1 MAHGAL
7 PFFVARRY
15 LFSRKRISAI
25 NLVSAIS
32 VVGVA
37 FGTAALLCTLSV
49 FNGFH
54 DLIGSLYT
62 AFDPEVKIVAAKG
75 KSFAADDPALE
86 AVRRLPEVEAASASY
101 TDNALILFRGNP
113 QVITLKGVD
122 DHFERVT
129 GIRSILYPENGTY
142 QLESAGL
149 SYGIPGI
156 GLASMM
162 GSVDY
167 GSIQICAP
175 TRGERINLANPAASF
190 NAEDLYSSGVCF
202 AVSQKQYDEAYM
214 IAPLAFAQRLF
225 EHEGTLTSLEL
236 KLKPSADPEQALRRI
251 RQTLGSGFKA
261 LNRAEQQEDTFNVMN
276 IEKTMAYF
284 FLTFILLVACFNIV
298 GTVSMLMID
307 KRADVVTLRSLG
319 ADEGLIFR
327 IFLCEGSMISF
338 LGAVAGT
345 LLGLLICYLQQTFGL
360 LSLGGSSGNF
370 IIDAYPVS
378 IHPSDVVIVFFTVL
392 IVGFLAVRYPVK
404 YLTRRFLWP
413 AAGCFDS
420 CEGVYVMV

>member
-276 IEKTMAYF
+276 IEKTMAFF

-392 IVGFLAVRYPVK
+392 IVGFLAVLYPVK
-404 YLTRRFLWP
+404 YLTRRFL
-413 AAGCFDS
+413 
-420 CEGVYVMV
+420 

>member
-175 TRGERINLANPAASF
+175 TRGARINLANPAASF

-392 IVGFLAVRYPVK
+392 IVGFLAVLYPVK
-404 YLTRRFLWP
+404 YLTRRFL
-413 AAGCFDS
+413 
-420 CEGVYVMV
+420 

>member
-75 KSFAADDPALE
+75 KSFAANDPVLE

-101 TDNALILFRGNP
+101 TDNALILCRGNP

-392 IVGFLAVRYPVK
+392 IVGFLAVLYPVK
-404 YLTRRFLWP
+404 YLTRRFL
-413 AAGCFDS
+413 
-420 CEGVYVMV
+420 

>member
-392 IVGFLAVRYPVK
+392 IVGFLAVLYPVK
-404 YLTRRFLWP
+404 YLTRRFL
-413 AAGCFDS
+413 
-420 CEGVYVMV
+420 

>member
-378 IHPSDVVIVFFTVL
+378 IHPSDVVIVFLTVL
-392 IVGFLAVRYPVK
+392 IVGFLAVLYPVK
-404 YLTRRFLWP
+404 YLTRRFL
-413 AAGCFDS
+413 
-420 CEGVYVMV
+420 

>member
-327 IFLCEGSMISF
+327 IFLCEGRLISF

-345 LLGLLICYLQQTFGL
+345 LLGLLICYPQQTFGL

-392 IVGFLAVRYPVK
+392 IGGFLAVLYPVK
-404 YLTRRFLWP
+404 YLTRRFL
-413 AAGCFDS
+413 
-420 CEGVYVMV
+420 

>member
-345 LLGLLICYLQQTFGL
+345 LLGLLMCYLQQTFGL

-392 IVGFLAVRYPVK
+392 IVGFLAVLYPVK
-404 YLTRRFLWP
+404 YLTRRFL
-413 AAGCFDS
+413 
-420 CEGVYVMV
+420 

>member
-214 IAPLAFAQRLF
+214 IAPLVFAQRLF

-236 KLKPSADPEQALRRI
+236 KLKPSADPEQALRHI

-392 IVGFLAVRYPVK
+392 IVGFLAVLYPVK
-404 YLTRRFLWP
+404 YLTRRFL
-413 AAGCFDS
+413 
-420 CEGVYVMV
+420 

>member
-307 KRADVVTLRSLG
+307 KRADVVTAQPRCGRRFDFPHFPLRGKHDFLPRCCRRHPARL
-319 ADEGLIFR
+319 AD
-327 IFLCEGSMISF
+327 
-338 LGAVAGT
+338 
-345 LLGLLICYLQQTFGL
+345 L
-360 LSLGGSSGNF
+360 LSPANLRTPQPRRLFGQLHHRRLSRQ
-370 IIDAYPVS
+370 
-378 IHPSDVVIVFFTVL
+378 HPPLRRGHCLLHRLDCRLPRRALSCEISHPPL
-392 IVGFLAVRYPVK
+392 S
-404 YLTRRFLWP
+404 LTRGGLF
-413 AAGCFDS
+413 
-420 CEGVYVMV
+420 

>member
-327 IFLCEGSMISF
+327 IFLCEGSMISC

-392 IVGFLAVRYPVK
+392 IVGFLAVLYPVK
-404 YLTRRFLWP
+404 YLTRRFL
-413 AAGCFDS
+413 
-420 CEGVYVMV
+420 

>member
-149 SYGIPGI
+149 NYGIPGI

-214 IAPLAFAQRLF
+214 IAPLSFAQRLF

-392 IVGFLAVRYPVK
+392 IVGFLAVLYPVK
-404 YLTRRFLWP
+404 YLTRRFL
-413 AAGCFDS
+413 
-420 CEGVYVMV
+420 

>member
-86 AVRRLPEVEAASASY
+86 AVRRLPEVEAASSSY

-392 IVGFLAVRYPVK
+392 IVGFLAVLYPVK
-404 YLTRRFLWP
+404 YLTRRFL
-413 AAGCFDS
+413 
-420 CEGVYVMV
+420 

>member
-225 EHEGTLTSLEL
+225 EHDGTLTSLEL

-345 LLGLLICYLQQTFGL
+345 LLGLLMCYLQQTFGL

-378 IHPSDVVIVFFTVL
+378 IHPSDVVIVFLTVL
-392 IVGFLAVRYPVK
+392 IVGFLAVLYPVK
-404 YLTRRFLWP
+404 YLTRRFL
-413 AAGCFDS
+413 
-420 CEGVYVMV
+420 

>member
-86 AVRRLPEVEAASASY
+86 AVRRLPEVEVASASY

-345 LLGLLICYLQQTFGL
+345 LLGLLICYLPQPFGL

-392 IVGFLAVRYPVK
+392 IVGFLAVLYPVK
-404 YLTRRFLWP
+404 YLTRRFL
-413 AAGCFDS
+413 
-420 CEGVYVMV
+420 

>member
-175 TRGERINLANPAASF
+175 TRGERINLAHPAARF
-190 NAEDLYSSGVCF
+190 YAEDLYSSGVCF

-392 IVGFLAVRYPVK
+392 IVGFLAVLYPVK
-404 YLTRRFLWP
+404 YLTRRFL
-413 AAGCFDS
+413 
-420 CEGVYVMV
+420 

>member
-214 IAPLAFAQRLF
+214 IAPLAFTQRLF

-392 IVGFLAVRYPVK
+392 IVGFLAVLYPVK
-404 YLTRRFLWP
+404 YLTRRFL
-413 AAGCFDS
+413 
-420 CEGVYVMV
+420 

>member
-62 AFDPEVKIVAAKG
+62 AFDPEVKIVTAKG
-75 KSFAADDPALE
+75 KSFAANDPALE

-392 IVGFLAVRYPVK
+392 IVGFLAVLYPVK
-404 YLTRRFLWP
+404 YLTRRFL
-413 AAGCFDS
+413 
-420 CEGVYVMV
+420 

>member
-75 KSFAADDPALE
+75 KSFAANDPALE

-225 EHEGTLTSLEL
+225 EHDGTLTSLEL
-236 KLKPSADPEQALRRI
+236 KLKPSADPEQALRCI

-392 IVGFLAVRYPVK
+392 IVGFLAVLYPVK
-404 YLTRRFLWP
+404 YLTRRFL
-413 AAGCFDS
+413 
-420 CEGVYVMV
+420 

>member
-345 LLGLLICYLQQTFGL
+345 LLGLLICYLQQTFGI

-392 IVGFLAVRYPVK
+392 IVGFLAVLYPVK
-404 YLTRRFLWP
+404 YLTRRFL
-413 AAGCFDS
+413 
-420 CEGVYVMV
+420 

>member
-25 NLVSAIS
+25 NLVSTIS

-75 KSFAADDPALE
+75 KSFAANDPALE

-392 IVGFLAVRYPVK
+392 IVGFLAVLYPVK
-404 YLTRRFLWP
+404 YLTRRFL
-413 AAGCFDS
+413 
-420 CEGVYVMV
+420 

>member
-25 NLVSAIS
+25 NLVSTIS

-75 KSFAADDPALE
+75 KSFAANDPALE

-129 GIRSILYPENGTY
+129 GIRSILYPENGTF

-392 IVGFLAVRYPVK
+392 IVGFLAVLYPVK
-404 YLTRRFLWP
+404 YLTRRFL
-413 AAGCFDS
+413 
-420 CEGVYVMV
+420 

>member
-62 AFDPEVKIVAAKG
+62 AFDPEVKIVAAKV

-284 FLTFILLVACFNIV
+284 FLTFIFLVACFNIV

-378 IHPSDVVIVFFTVL
+378 IHPSDVVIVFLTVL
-392 IVGFLAVRYPVK
+392 IVGFLAVLYPVK
-404 YLTRRFLWP
+404 YLTRRFL
-413 AAGCFDS
+413 
-420 CEGVYVMV
+420 

>member
-25 NLVSAIS
+25 NLFSAIS

-392 IVGFLAVRYPVK
+392 IVGFLAVLYPVK
-404 YLTRRFLWP
+404 YLTRRFL
-413 AAGCFDS
+413 
-420 CEGVYVMV
+420 